1 MLIVWKIWGF
11 KIFQNLSISVCT
23 CSTFT
28 FLLTFLFRNFPPNS
42 NTFRRTCIW
51 IWQQNYNTR
60 LFQNSF
66 WPLYYSNSDI
76 LFWKH
81 QKRSYWTK
89 KISPLIFFAAFLINF
104 YFFWWNSDKCQRFVT
119 FSMCYESVW
128 MVYEAKINFQKVEF
142 FQKLW
147 NFEYFWF
154 FICIPF
160 SNLNNSLW

>member
-89 KISPLIFFAAFLINF
+89 KISPLIFFRSFFNQLLFFLMKLWQMSAFCDIFHVLWISMDGIWSKNKLSKSWIFPKIVKFWIFLIF
-104 YFFWWNSDKCQRFVT
+104 YMHSFF
-119 FSMCYESVW
+119 
-128 MVYEAKINFQKVEF
+128 
-142 FQKLW
+142 
-147 NFEYFWF
+147 
-154 FICIPF
+154 
-160 SNLNNSLW
+160 